1 MLAYAS
7 YAGLSSRSLM
17 SSFICYFIQFLYL
30 LDSDGT
36 SRIVL
41 ISVFS
46 SVCVE
51 GWKAVKV
58 T

>member
-1 MLAYAS
+1 
-7 YAGLSSRSLM
+7 M